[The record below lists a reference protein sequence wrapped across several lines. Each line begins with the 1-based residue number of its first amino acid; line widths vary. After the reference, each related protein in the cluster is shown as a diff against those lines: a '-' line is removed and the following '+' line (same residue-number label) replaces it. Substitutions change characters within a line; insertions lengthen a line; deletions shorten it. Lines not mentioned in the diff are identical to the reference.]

1 MKVHIQLN
9 SRLTVKACY
18 LPYLQSPRFFLGIV
32 RFLKLWYLEMNI
44 DLLLEAAQYV
54 EKRSD
59 HDYCVNE
66 LRSDDSP
73 SDGKSKRK
81 LSEESKL
88 RRYHNELERKRRA
101 DIRENLEILKKILP
115 VDEND
120 KRLSTVRLLNKASS
134 YINLL
139 RKKYRYIDFETQKL
153 EIEVECLQEEINRY
167 AVGNAKIKKI
177 LQEQGVITLG
187 K

>member
-1 MKVHIQLN
+1 
-9 SRLTVKACY
+9 
-18 LPYLQSPRFFLGIV
+18 
-32 RFLKLWYLEMNI
+32 MNI

-54 EKRSD
+54 EKHSD

-66 LRSDDSP
+66 VRSDNSP

-81 LSEESKL
+81 PSEASKQ

-101 DIRENLEILKKILP
+101 DIRENLEMLKKIVP
-115 VDEND
+115 VDEKD

-139 RKKYRYIDFETQKL
+139 RKKYRIIDFEAQKL

-167 AVGNAKIKKI
+167 AVGNAKIKKL
-177 LQEQGVITLG
+177 LQEHGAIALG